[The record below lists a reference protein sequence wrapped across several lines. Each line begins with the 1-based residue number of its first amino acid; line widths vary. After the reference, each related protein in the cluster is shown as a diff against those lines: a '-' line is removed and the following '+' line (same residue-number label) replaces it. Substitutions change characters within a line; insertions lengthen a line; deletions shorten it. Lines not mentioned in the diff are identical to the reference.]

1 MGRHHTHPLKYQSI
15 SYPSSHACESRLV
28 GGFLPASLSVLHSS
42 NSSSILKWDTAQWV
56 VQVGAKLRRFQSF
69 SCTHSFGSDK
79 DKFLDRF
86 THLLSFIYYVPGIVG
101 HVFREK
107 RQWQSIL
114 HVAGRMKLPTQWHH
128 RPTADRVRRWSL
140 PSIWLSLGV
149 KIETCDAQIWIQAR
163 TWTCPSTELTL
174 NLKKIRT

>member
-1 MGRHHTHPLKYQSI
+1 MSVGRHHTHPLKYQSI

-86 THLLSFIYYVPGIVG
+86 LLIFFHLFITSQGSLVT
-101 HVFREK
+101 FSEK
-107 RQWQSIL
+107 RGNDNPSYMWQ
-114 HVAGRMKLPTQWHH
+114 G
-128 RPTADRVRRWSL
+128 
-140 PSIWLSLGV
+140 
-149 KIETCDAQIWIQAR
+149 E
-163 TWTCPSTELTL
+163 
-174 NLKKIRT
+174 